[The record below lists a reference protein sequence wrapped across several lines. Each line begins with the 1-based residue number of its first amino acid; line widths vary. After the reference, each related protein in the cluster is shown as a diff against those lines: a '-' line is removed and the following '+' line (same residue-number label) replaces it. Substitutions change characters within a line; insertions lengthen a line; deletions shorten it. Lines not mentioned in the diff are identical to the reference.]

1 MEKMKNKLS
10 DFYIKY
16 ILIIILI
23 IFISVYFYNNQLVN
37 FFSIGISIIPLIFS
51 AINEKELATFKNKL
65 EGNIIITKFKYDIEL
80 KNYKNIINNLNTII
94 YEIHYVIS
102 KKIMDPQD
110 EASKK
115 QIKIMEIRENIYK
128 LKNEIIKDRGLY
140 PMEIYDLSDE
150 IFNKI
155 VEFLNEMLKN
165 YRAVM
170 FQMSEEQ
177 CEEIIKEEMINEQ
190 GISLGYEKEKN
201 NYIIIDQNLKQIE
214 IEIQNISNFINRRI
228 ENLIIK

>member
-1 MEKMKNKLS
+1 MKNKIS

-16 ILIIILI
+16 IIIITI
-23 IFISVYFYNNQLVN
+23 IIVISVYFYNNQLVN

-51 AINEKELATFKNKL
+51 AINEKELVTFKNKL

-80 KNYKNIINNLNTII
+80 RNYKNIINNLNALL

-102 KKIMDPQD
+102 SKETLDPQD

-115 QIKIMEIRENIYK
+115 EIKIMEIRENIYK

-140 PMEIYDLSDE
+140 PMEIYNLSDE
-150 IFNKI
+150 IFSKI
-155 VEFLNEMLKN
+155 VELLNEMLKN
-165 YRAVM
+165 YRTVI
-170 FQMSEEQ
+170 FQMSQEQ
-177 CEEIIKEEMINEQ
+177 CEGIINEEMINEQ

-201 NYIIIDQNLKQIE
+201 YYIIINQDLKQIE
-214 IEIQNISNFINRRI
+214 IEIQNISNFINKRI
-228 ENLIIK
+228 ESLIIK

>member
-1 MEKMKNKLS
+1 MKNKIS

-16 ILIIILI
+16 IIIITI
-23 IFISVYFYNNQLVN
+23 IIVISVYFYNNQLVN

-51 AINEKELATFKNKL
+51 AINEKELVTFKNKL

-80 KNYKNIINNLNTII
+80 RNYKNIINNLNTLI

-102 KKIMDPQD
+102 SKETLDPQD

-115 QIKIMEIRENIYK
+115 EIKIMEIRENIYK

-140 PMEIYDLSDE
+140 PMEIYNLSDE
-150 IFNKI
+150 IFSKI
-155 VEFLNEMLKN
+155 VELLNEMLKN
-165 YRAVM
+165 YRTVI

-177 CEEIIKEEMINEQ
+177 CEGIINE
-190 GISLGYEKEKN
+190 
-201 NYIIIDQNLKQIE
+201 
-214 IEIQNISNFINRRI
+214 
-228 ENLIIK
+228 

>member
-1 MEKMKNKLS
+1 MKNKIS

-16 ILIIILI
+16 IIIITI
-23 IFISVYFYNNQLVN
+23 IIVISVYFYNNQLVN

-51 AINEKELATFKNKL
+51 AINEKELVTFKNKL

-80 KNYKNIINNLNTII
+80 RNYKNIINNLNTLI

-102 KKIMDPQD
+102 SKETLDPQD

-115 QIKIMEIRENIYK
+115 EIKIMEIRESIYK

-140 PMEIYDLSDE
+140 PMEIYNLSDE
-150 IFNKI
+150 IFSKI
-155 VEFLNEMLKN
+155 VELLNEMLKN
-165 YRAVM
+165 YRTVI

-177 CEEIIKEEMINEQ
+177 CKGIINEEMIDEQ

-201 NYIIIDQNLKQIE
+201 YYIIINQDLKQIE
-214 IEIQNISNFINRRI
+214 IEIQNISKFINKRI
-228 ENLIIK
+228 ESLIIK

>member
-1 MEKMKNKLS
+1 MKNKIS

-16 ILIIILI
+16 IIIITI
-23 IFISVYFYNNQLVN
+23 IIVISVYFYNNQLVN

-51 AINEKELATFKNKL
+51 AINEKELVTFKNKL

-80 KNYKNIINNLNTII
+80 RNYKNIINNLNTLI

-102 KKIMDPQD
+102 SKETLDPQD

-115 QIKIMEIRENIYK
+115 EIKIMEIRENIYK

-140 PMEIYDLSDE
+140 PMEIYNLSDE
-150 IFNKI
+150 IFSKI
-155 VEFLNEMLKN
+155 VELLNEMLKN
-165 YRAVM
+165 YRAVI

-177 CEEIIKEEMINEQ
+177 CEGIINEETINEQ

-201 NYIIIDQNLKQIE
+201 YYIIINQDLKQIE
-214 IEIQNISNFINRRI
+214 IEIQNISNFINKRI
-228 ENLIIK
+228 ESLIIK

>member
-1 MEKMKNKLS
+1 MKNKIS

-16 ILIIILI
+16 IIIITI
-23 IFISVYFYNNQLVN
+23 IIVISVYFYNNQLVN

-51 AINEKELATFKNKL
+51 AINEKELVTFKNKL

-80 KNYKNIINNLNTII
+80 RNYKNIINNLNTLI

-102 KKIMDPQD
+102 SRETLDPQD

-115 QIKIMEIRENIYK
+115 EIKIMEIRENIYK

-140 PMEIYDLSDE
+140 PMEIYNLSDE
-150 IFNKI
+150 IFSKI
-155 VEFLNEMLKN
+155 VELLNEMLKN
-165 YRAVM
+165 YRTVI

-177 CEEIIKEEMINEQ
+177 CKGIINEEMINEQ
-190 GISLGYEKEKN
+190 VISLGYEKEKN
-201 NYIIIDQNLKQIE
+201 YYIIINQDLKQIE
-214 IEIQNISNFINRRI
+214 IEIQNISNFINKRI
-228 ENLIIK
+228 ESLIIK

>member
-1 MEKMKNKLS
+1 MKNKIS

-16 ILIIILI
+16 IIIITI
-23 IFISVYFYNNQLVN
+23 IIVISVYFYNNQLVN

-51 AINEKELATFKNKL
+51 AINEKELVTFKNKL

-80 KNYKNIINNLNTII
+80 RNYKNIINNLNTLI

-102 KKIMDPQD
+102 SKETLDPQD

-115 QIKIMEIRENIYK
+115 EIKIIEIRKNIYK

-140 PMEIYDLSDE
+140 PMEIYNLSDE
-150 IFNKI
+150 IFSKI
-155 VEFLNEMLKN
+155 VELLNEMLKN
-165 YRAVM
+165 YRTVI

-177 CEEIIKEEMINEQ
+177 CEGIINEEMINEQ

-201 NYIIIDQNLKQIE
+201 YYIIINQDLKQIE
-214 IEIQNISNFINRRI
+214 IEIQNISNFINKRI
-228 ENLIIK
+228 ESLIIK

>member
-1 MEKMKNKLS
+1 MKNKIS

-16 ILIIILI
+16 IIIITI
-23 IFISVYFYNNQLVN
+23 IIVISVYFYSNQLVN

-51 AINEKELATFKNKL
+51 AINEKELVTFKNKL

-80 KNYKNIINNLNTII
+80 RNYKNIINNLNTLI

-102 KKIMDPQD
+102 SKETLDPQD

-115 QIKIMEIRENIYK
+115 EIKIMEIRENIYK

-140 PMEIYDLSDE
+140 PMEIYNLSDE
-150 IFNKI
+150 IFSKI
-155 VEFLNEMLKN
+155 VELLNEMLKN
-165 YRAVM
+165 YRTVI

-177 CEEIIKEEMINEQ
+177 CEGIINEEIINEQ

-201 NYIIIDQNLKQIE
+201 YYIIINQDLKQIE
-214 IEIQNISNFINRRI
+214 IEIQNISNFINKRI
-228 ENLIIK
+228 ESLIIK

>member
-1 MEKMKNKLS
+1 MKNKIS

-16 ILIIILI
+16 IIIITI
-23 IFISVYFYNNQLVN
+23 IIVISVYFYNNQLVN

-51 AINEKELATFKNKL
+51 AINEKELVTFKNKL

-80 KNYKNIINNLNTII
+80 RNYKNIINNLNTLI

-102 KKIMDPQD
+102 SKETLDPQD

-115 QIKIMEIRENIYK
+115 EIKIMEIRENIYK

-140 PMEIYDLSDE
+140 PMEIYNLSDE
-150 IFNKI
+150 IFSKI
-155 VEFLNEMLKN
+155 VELLNEMLKN
-165 YRAVM
+165 YRTVI

-177 CEEIIKEEMINEQ
+177 CEGIINEEMINEQ

-201 NYIIIDQNLKQIE
+201 YYIIINQDLKQIE
-214 IEIQNISNFINRRI
+214 IEIQNISNFINKRI
-228 ENLIIK
+228 ESLIIK

>member
-1 MEKMKNKLS
+1 MKNKLS

>member
-1 MEKMKNKLS
+1 MKNKIS

-16 ILIIILI
+16 IIIITI
-23 IFISVYFYNNQLVN
+23 IIVISVYFYNNQLVN

-51 AINEKELATFKNKL
+51 AINEKELVTFKNKL

-80 KNYKNIINNLNTII
+80 RNYKNIINNLNTLL

-102 KKIMDPQD
+102 SKETLDPQD

-115 QIKIMEIRENIYK
+115 EIKIMEIRENIYK

-140 PMEIYDLSDE
+140 PMEIYNLSDE
-150 IFNKI
+150 IFSKI
-155 VEFLNEMLKN
+155 VELLNEMLKN
-165 YRAVM
+165 YRTVI
-170 FQMSEEQ
+170 FQMSQEQ
-177 CEEIIKEEMINEQ
+177 CEGIINEEMINEQ

-201 NYIIIDQNLKQIE
+201 YYIIINQDLKQIE
-214 IEIQNISNFINRRI
+214 IEIQNISNFINKRI
-228 ENLIIK
+228 ESLIIK

>member
-1 MEKMKNKLS
+1 MKNKIS

-16 ILIIILI
+16 IIIITI
-23 IFISVYFYNNQLVN
+23 IIIISVYFYNNQLVN

-51 AINEKELATFKNKL
+51 AINEKELVTFKNKL

-80 KNYKNIINNLNTII
+80 RNYKNIINNLNTLI

-102 KKIMDPQD
+102 SKETLDPQD

-115 QIKIMEIRENIYK
+115 EIKIMEIRENIYK

-140 PMEIYDLSDE
+140 PMEIYNLSDE
-150 IFNKI
+150 IFSKI
-155 VEFLNEMLKN
+155 VELLNEMLKN
-165 YRAVM
+165 YRTVI

-177 CEEIIKEEMINEQ
+177 CEGIINEEMINEQ

-201 NYIIIDQNLKQIE
+201 YYIIINQDLKQIE
-214 IEIQNISNFINRRI
+214 IEIQNISNFITKRI
-228 ENLIIK
+228 ESLIIK

>member
-1 MEKMKNKLS
+1 MKNKIS

-16 ILIIILI
+16 IIIITI
-23 IFISVYFYNNQLVN
+23 IIVISVYFYNNQLVN

-51 AINEKELATFKNKL
+51 AINEKELVTFKNKL

-80 KNYKNIINNLNTII
+80 RNYKNIINNLNTLI

-102 KKIMDPQD
+102 SKETLDPQD

-115 QIKIMEIRENIYK
+115 EIKIMEIKENIYK

-140 PMEIYDLSDE
+140 PMEIYNLSDE
-150 IFNKI
+150 IFSKI
-155 VEFLNEMLKN
+155 VELLNEMLKN
-165 YRAVM
+165 YRTVI

-177 CEEIIKEEMINEQ
+177 CKGIINEEMINEQ

-201 NYIIIDQNLKQIE
+201 YYIIINQDLKQIE
-214 IEIQNISNFINRRI
+214 IEIQNISNFINKRI
-228 ENLIIK
+228 ESLIIK

>member
-1 MEKMKNKLS
+1 MKNKIS

-16 ILIIILI
+16 IIIITI
-23 IFISVYFYNNQLVN
+23 IIVISVYFYNNQLVN

-51 AINEKELATFKNKL
+51 AINEKELVTFKNKL

-80 KNYKNIINNLNTII
+80 RNYKNIINNLNTLI

-102 KKIMDPQD
+102 SKETLDPQD

-115 QIKIMEIRENIYK
+115 EIKIMEIRENIYK

-140 PMEIYDLSDE
+140 PMEIYNLSDE
-150 IFNKI
+150 IFSKI
-155 VEFLNEMLKN
+155 VELLNEMLKN
-165 YRAVM
+165 YRTVI

-177 CEEIIKEEMINEQ
+177 CEGIINEETINEQ

-201 NYIIIDQNLKQIE
+201 YYIIINQDLKQIE
-214 IEIQNISNFINRRI
+214 IEIQNISNFINKRI
-228 ENLIIK
+228 ESLIIK

>member
-1 MEKMKNKLS
+1 MKNKIS

-16 ILIIILI
+16 IIIITI
-23 IFISVYFYNNQLVN
+23 IIVISVYFYNNQLVN

-51 AINEKELATFKNKL
+51 AINEKELVTFKNKL

-80 KNYKNIINNLNTII
+80 RNYKNIINNLNNLI

-102 KKIMDPQD
+102 SKETLDPQD

-115 QIKIMEIRENIYK
+115 EIKIMEIRESIYK

-140 PMEIYDLSDE
+140 PMEIYNLSDE
-150 IFNKI
+150 IFSKI
-155 VEFLNEMLKN
+155 VELLNEMLKN
-165 YRAVM
+165 YRTVI

-177 CEEIIKEEMINEQ
+177 CKGIINEEMIDEQ
-190 GISLGYEKEKN
+190 GISLGYEKN
-201 NYIIIDQNLKQIE
+201 YYIIINQDLKQIE
-214 IEIQNISNFINRRI
+214 IEIQNISNFINKRI
-228 ENLIIK
+228 ESLIIK

>member
-1 MEKMKNKLS
+1 MKNKIS

-16 ILIIILI
+16 IIIITI
-23 IFISVYFYNNQLVN
+23 IIVISVYFYNNQLVN

-51 AINEKELATFKNKL
+51 AINEKELVTFKNKL

-80 KNYKNIINNLNTII
+80 RNYKNIINNLNTLI

-102 KKIMDPQD
+102 SKETLDPQD

-115 QIKIMEIRENIYK
+115 EIKIMEIRESIYK

-140 PMEIYDLSDE
+140 PMEIYNLSDE
-150 IFNKI
+150 IFSKI
-155 VEFLNEMLKN
+155 VELLNEMLKN
-165 YRAVM
+165 YRTVI

-177 CEEIIKEEMINEQ
+177 CKGIINEEMIDEQ

-201 NYIIIDQNLKQIE
+201 YYIIINQDLKQIE
-214 IEIQNISNFINRRI
+214 IEIQNISNFINKRI
-228 ENLIIK
+228 ESLIIK